1 MRGGRDGEDGED
13 GQDGGDG
20 QDAQDGQDGGDGQD
34 GQDGQDGGDGG
45 ARRRRRPWG
54 RVSSWRRNGSWRCV
68 CRATALCT
76 LPLLAGCAGLEGLES
91 DGPARDV
98 QAPLALWPE
107 YTPAPLGREDNPA
120 ALRPVAG
127 VPHVPSGSMADA
139 DPLAVLDA
147 DISAEGQRP
156 PAPRAVRR
164 PALHDLTDDG
174 KPDLLTVI
182 DLDPRTSEL
191 RVYSVRKTVVTRVLV
206 LRGVLAGVEL
216 AAGHLA
222 VREPTKDPRFV
233 SVTDL
238 VWDGRAMAL
247 WDLTL
252 DEVRRHQTRQAGGG
266 SARSGSGASRGRRGS
281 RAGRGSKGAGVT
293 AGTGGSRGAGVT
305 AGAGGSNGS
314 VGSAGSS
321 GSAGSAGSARS
332 GRNGRGGP

>member
-1 MRGGRDGEDGED
+1 MRGGE
-13 GQDGGDG
+13 
-20 QDAQDGQDGGDGQD
+20 
-34 GQDGQDGGDGG
+34 DGGDGG
-45 ARRRRRPWG
+45 ARRRLRLWE
-54 RVSSWRRNGSWRCV
+54 RVSSQRGKGSWRCI
-68 CRATALCT
+68 CHATALCT

-98 QAPLALWPE
+98 KAPLALWPD

-147 DISAEGQRP
+147 DISAEGQHP
-156 PAPRAVRR
+156 PAPHAVRR

-174 KPDLLTVI
+174 KPDLITVI

-266 SARSGSGASRGRRGS
+266 SASRGSGGSGASRGS
-281 RAGRGSKGAGVT
+281 GRTGVT
-293 AGTGGSRGAGVT
+293 AGAGATGATGGT

-314 VGSAGSS
+314 AGGGGSNGSAGSGGS
-321 GSAGSAGSARS
+321 G
-332 GRNGRGGP
+332 P

>member
-1 MRGGRDGEDGED
+1 MRGGEDGC
-13 GQDGGDG
+13 
-20 QDAQDGQDGGDGQD
+20 
-34 GQDGQDGGDGG
+34 
-45 ARRRRRPWG
+45 ARRRLCPWR
-54 RVSSWRRNGSWRCV
+54 RVSSRRRNGPWRCI

-98 QAPLALWPE
+98 KAPLALWPE

-147 DISAEGQRP
+147 DISAEGQHP

-174 KPDLLTVI
+174 KPDLITVI

-206 LRGVLAGVEL
+206 LRGALAGVEL

-222 VREPTKDPRFV
+222 VREPTKDPRYV

-266 SARSGSGASRGRRGS
+266 SASRRS
-281 RAGRGSKGAGVT
+281 RAGRGS
-293 AGTGGSRGAGVT
+293 RGP
-305 AGAGGSNGS
+305 GGSNGS
-314 VGSAGSS
+314 AGSGGS
-321 GSAGSAGSARS
+321 G
-332 GRNGRGGP
+332 P

>member
-1 MRGGRDGEDGED
+1 MRG

-20 QDAQDGQDGGDGQD
+20 GDGGDGQD
-34 GQDGQDGGDGG
+34 GKDGKDGGDGG

-54 RVSSWRRNGSWRCV
+54 HVSSRRRNGSWRCV

-147 DISAEGQRP
+147 DISAEGQHP

-252 DEVRRHQTRQAGGG
+252 DEVRRHQTRQAAGG
-266 SARSGSGASRGRRGS
+266 SARSGSGASRGSRGS
-281 RAGRGSKGAGVT
+281 RGAGVTAGTRGSEGAGVT
-293 AGTGGSRGAGVT
+293 AGTGGSNGSA
-305 AGAGGSNGS
+305 GSNGS
-314 VGSAGSS
+314 K
-321 GSAGSAGSARS
+321 GSAGSAGSAESAGSAGSAGSVGS
-332 GRNGRGGP
+332 GRNGGSGP